1 MEIIYFEVNDW
12 SAGRDFPDC
21 EPFNTWL
28 DIDNLTFRNKQWLIE
43 NNQMSIMKYL
53 EDLVALSNLILKKI

>member
-1 MEIIYFEVNDW
+1 MEVIYFEVNDW

-28 DIDNLTFRNKQWLIE
+28 DIDNLTFRNEQ
-43 NNQMSIMKYL
+43 
-53 EDLVALSNLILKKI
+53 